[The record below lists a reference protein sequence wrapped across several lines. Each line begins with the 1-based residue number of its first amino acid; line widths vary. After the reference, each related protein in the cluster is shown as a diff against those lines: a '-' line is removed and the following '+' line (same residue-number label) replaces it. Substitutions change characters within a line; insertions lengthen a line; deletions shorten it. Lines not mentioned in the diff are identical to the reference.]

1 MGAHPGTKFRR
12 MAKRST
18 HMVRKQHNENV
29 SDYANQIDRAIPK
42 GVLLTTKAGDKVNSM
57 TIGWGTLGTNWN
69 RPVFVAYVRTHRS
82 TVALLDKSPE
92 FTSTPVGDL
101 NRRVVGICGSK
112 RGDKVA
118 LASLSLV
125 DSDVVSVPGI
135 AELPLTLEC
144 RVVYRQRKELSLYPP
159 EILEE

>member
-12 MAKRST
+12 MAKRSS
-18 HMVRKQHNENV
+18 HMVRKQHIENV

-42 GVLLTTKAGDKVNSM
+42 GVLLTNKAGDKVNSM

-101 NRRVVGICGSK
+101 DRRVV
-112 RGDKVA
+112 
-118 LASLSLV
+118 
-125 DSDVVSVPGI
+125 GI